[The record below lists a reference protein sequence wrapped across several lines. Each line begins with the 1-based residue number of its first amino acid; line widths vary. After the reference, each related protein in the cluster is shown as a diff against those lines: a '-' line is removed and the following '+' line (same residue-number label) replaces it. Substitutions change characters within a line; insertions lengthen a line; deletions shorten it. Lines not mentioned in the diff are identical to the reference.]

1 MQAPQQDQEICGDRG
16 VEMIG
21 IKAKIPRALNSGAR
35 IDCVDNTGARL
46 VEIISVKKYRGVKNR
61 LPKAGIGDMLV
72 VSVKKGTPE
81 MRKQIL
87 NAVVVRQKKE
97 FRRPDGLRVAFEDNA
112 VVITDEE
119 GIPKGT
125 EIKGPVARE
134 AAERYS
140 KIASA
145 ASIIV

>member
-1 MQAPQQDQEICGDRG
+1 
-16 VEMIG
+16 MIG
-21 IKAKIPRALNSGAR
+21 MKASIPRSLNAGAR
-35 IDCVDNTGARL
+35 LEVADNTGARQ

-61 LPKAGIGDMLV
+61 MPKAGIGDILV
-72 VSVKKGTPE
+72 VSVKKGTPD

-87 NAVVVRQKKE
+87 NAVVIRQKKE

-112 VVITDEE
+112 AVITDIE

-134 AAERYS
+134 AAERFT

>member
-1 MQAPQQDQEICGDRG
+1 
-16 VEMIG
+16 MIG
-21 IKAKIPRALNSGAR
+21 IKASIPRSLNAGAR
-35 IDCVDNTGARL
+35 MDCVDNTGARQ
-46 VEIISVKKYRGVKNR
+46 VEIISVKQYRGVKNR
-61 LPKAGIGDMLV
+61 MPKAGIGDMCV

-87 NAVVVRQKKE
+87 KAVVVRQKKE
-97 FRRPDGLRVAFEDNA
+97 FRRPDGLRVSFEDNA
-112 VVITDEE
+112 VVITDDS
-119 GIPKGT
+119 GVPKGT

-134 AAERYS
+134 AAERFS